1 MSGDPA
7 ARIDMARVR
16 ADLAELVS
24 YPSVHLDP
32 DRRDSCLASADWVA
46 KAFAAE
52 GIPTEVHETVDGSFA
67 VTGYR
72 PGPAGAP
79 TVLLYSHHD
88 VQPAGP
94 VEQWGS
100 DPFVLTERDGIP
112 HRPEAGSI
120 RWYGR
125 GSADCKGNVVAH
137 LAALRAVDL
146 DAVPFGLRIVIEGS
160 EEACGEGLDHLVR
173 TRPELFEADVILI
186 GDTGN
191 VAAGVPTL
199 TTSLRGVANLKV
211 SVETLGAEVHSGQF
225 GGAAADALAALI
237 AGLASLRGPAGE
249 STIDGLAAD
258 QTWSGAEYAVDQ
270 FRADSTTRDGVDVLG
285 VPADRVWAQP
295 AVTVIGID
303 APPTAQ
309 AANAIVPRA
318 SAMLNLRVPPG
329 QDADEAQ
336 RLLAAHLRTHIP
348 WHAQVTVEPGA
359 VGKPFS
365 ANTSGPGYRALTA
378 ALEAA
383 YGRPVVHS
391 GQGGSIPLCTVL
403 QETFPAAEI
412 ALLGVEEP
420 LCRIHAVD
428 ESVDPEEIR
437 RMALAEALFL
447 TTPFPDHPAG
457 ATKGP

>member
-24 YPSVHLDP
+24 YPSIHLDP
-32 DRRDSCLASADWVA
+32 DRRDACRASAEWVA

-52 GIPTEVHETVDGSFA
+52 GIPTEIHETVDGSFA
-67 VTGYR
+67 VTGHR
-72 PGPAGAP
+72 PGPDGAP

-94 VEQWGS
+94 IEQWGS
-100 DPFVLTERDGIP
+100 DPFILTERDG
-112 HRPEAGSI
+112 RPGQPT

-125 GSADCKGNVVAH
+125 GSADCKGNLVAH

-160 EEACGEGLDHLVR
+160 EEAGGEGLDHLVQ
-173 TRPELFEADVILI
+173 TRPDLFAADIILI

-211 SVETLGAEVHSGQF
+211 SVETLDAEVHSGQF

-237 AGLASLRGPAGE
+237 AGLASLRGPDGE
-249 STIDGLAAD
+249 TTIDGLTAD
-258 QTWSGAEYAVDQ
+258 QSWSGATYSVDQ

-295 AVTVIGID
+295 AATVIGID

-336 RLLAAHLRTHIP
+336 RLLAAHLRAHIP
-348 WHAQVTVEPGA
+348 WHAQVIIEPGA
-359 VGKPFS
+359 IGKPFS

-383 YGRPVVHS
+383 YDAPVVHS

-428 ESVDPEEIR
+428 ESVDPAEIHR
-437 RMALAEALFL
+437 IALAEARFL
-447 TTPFPDHPAG
+447 TNGLLEERPV
-457 ATKGP
+457 

>member
-1 MSGDPA
+1 MDDLA

-24 YPSVHLDP
+24 FASIHLDP
-32 DRRDSCLASADWVA
+32 DRRDTCRSSAEWVA

-52 GIPTEVHETVDGSFA
+52 GIPTDLHETVDGSFA
-67 VTGYR
+67 VIGYR

-100 DPFVLTERDGIP
+100 DPFVLTDRGG
-112 HRPEAGSI
+112 RPGAPEPGHV

-125 GSADCKGNVVAH
+125 GSADCKGNLVAH
-137 LAALRAVDL
+137 LTALRAVDL
-146 DAVPFGLRIVIEGS
+146 ERIPFGLRIVIEGS
-160 EEACGEGLDHLVR
+160 EEAGGEGLDHLVQ
-173 TRPELFEADVILI
+173 TRPDLFEADIILI

-211 SVETLGAEVHSGQF
+211 SVETLDAEVHSGQF

-237 AGLASLRGPAGE
+237 AGLASLRGPDGE
-249 STIDGLAAD
+249 TTIDGLTAD
-258 QTWSGAEYAVDQ
+258 QKWSGAAYSVDQ
-270 FRADSTTRDGVDVLG
+270 FRADSTSRDGVDVLG

-336 RLLAAHLRTHIP
+336 RLLAAHLRARIP
-348 WHAQVTVEPGA
+348 WHAQVTIEPGA

-365 ANTSGPGYRALTA
+365 ANTSGPGYHALTA

-383 YGRPVVHS
+383 YDAPVVHS

-403 QETFPAAEI
+403 QETFPTAEI

-420 LCRIHAVD
+420 LCRIHAAD
-428 ESVDPEEIR
+428 ESVDPDEIR
-437 RMALAEALFL
+437 RIALAEAVFL
-447 TTPFPDHPAG
+447 T
-457 ATKGP
+457 KGL